1 MVSTAF
7 NDDLA
12 GRLAALG
19 DDLRRP
25 PSAEQV
31 RDMLESLLTTL
42 DGDLTTMD
50 SKMVAEIHELS
61 RFITEAKAD
70 LATIRPEEIQDF
82 HIPTATD
89 ELDAVVSATE
99 LATNAIMAAAEDI
112 ESTAEALDGDHAA
125 VLANA
130 ATRIYEACSFQDIT
144 GQRISKVVGTLKH
157 IDERIAR
164 FVDAFGVEDAQGTM
178 SAEEEAEARRRE
190 ELFLHG
196 PQMAGE
202 GVAQD
207 DVDAMMKAEEP
218 GRPAKASQDDID
230 ALF

>member
-50 SKMVAEIHELS
+50 SKMVTEIHELS

-70 LATIRPEEIQDF
+70 LATIRPEEIQNF

-99 LATNAIMAAAEDI
+99 FATTAIMEAAEDI
-112 ESTAEALDGDHAA
+112 ESTAEALDGEHAT

-144 GQRISKVVGTLKH
+144 GQRIGKVVGTLHK
-157 IDERIAR
+157 IEEK
-164 FVDAFGVEDAQGTM
+164 VDALLVALGDDD
-178 SAEEEAEARRRE
+178 EAREKMRRRMNDQRSPAAAPTDAD
-190 ELFLHG
+190 LMQG
-196 PQMAGE
+196 PQLPE
-202 GVAQD
+202 GAS
-207 DVDAMMKAEEP
+207 
-218 GRPAKASQDDID
+218 SQDDID
-230 ALF
+230 ALFASLD